1 MGGAAGSAAVGA
13 VFDVLASGGPPE
25 LFDVLTS
32 FEGPLFLTIKISPRM
47 MTASTTSPAAAFPI
61 LVRRLASGLTVE
73 NVSGEIESPPV
84 TTAAPH

>member
-1 MGGAAGSAAVGA
+1 M
-13 VFDVLASGGPPE
+13 
-25 LFDVLTS
+25 LTS
-32 FEGPLFLTIKISPRM
+32 FEGPLFLRNRRNQSKNDDSEHEH
-47 MTASTTSPAAAFPI
+47 PAAAFPI